1 MNKRLNI
8 LIGALALMI
17 TSCMNW
23 LDVKPEDRMT
33 DEQLYGTEA
42 GFRIALNGVYVEM
55 NKKEI
60 YGGEMLVGSLEVLA
74 QRYNVSGTSYANYTD
89 LAVYDYTTDLAKAPM
104 EKIWIKLYSLIAN
117 CNKSLEYAEKNNHV
131 FKGDSE
137 HIIKG
142 ELLALRAF
150 LHFDL
155 LRIFG
160 PVYSVNPNAA
170 SICYN
175 IKYSISATDLL
186 PASEVIAKITEDLKN
201 AETYLEKD
209 PIITKG
215 PQLAGS
221 ADGLNIE
228 TYRTQRL
235 NYYAVKALLARVY
248 LYAGENESACN
259 KAREVIAVQ
268 EKWFPFTKKEN
279 IVGGRD
285 KDDRVF
291 SSELLFCLSN
301 TLRGEIFND
310 YFNFDRNA
318 EEVLSPKKD
327 LERFFIRYAAN
338 DYRYISSWVS
348 VPNSDYKSFCK
359 YEGSEG
365 SAYYKTLIPMIR
377 ISEMYYIVAEA
388 SSDVEEAKEAL
399 NKVLYNRGQE
409 LLTPEENYKTIV
421 ADEYVREFWGEGQLF
436 FYYKRVNQSKIY
448 SLALKSDLEMSSQ
461 EYVIPLPKVESD
473 YR

>member
-1 MNKRLNI
+1 MLLSPRFIFFFYNKLFYF
-8 LIGALALMI
+8 A
-17 TSCMNW
+17 SK
-23 LDVKPEDRMT
+23 LD
-33 DEQLYGTEA
+33 LGTEVVPSDKIQDIFLKLWENKNSKFVSLSHIKSYLYLCIQNS
-42 GFRIALNGVYVEM
+42 FREYLSHHKHID
-55 NKKEI
+55 
-60 YGGEMLVGSLEVLA
+60 
-74 QRYNVSGTSYANYTD
+74 R
-89 LAVYDYTTDLAKAPM
+89 
-104 EKIWIKLYSLIAN
+104 
-117 CNKSLEYAEKNNHV
+117 YAEK
-131 FKGDSE
+131 
-137 HIIKG
+137 
-142 ELLALRAF
+142 
-150 LHFDL
+150 
-155 LRIFG
+155 
-160 PVYSVNPNAA
+160 
-170 SICYN
+170 ICYDTN
-175 IKYSISATDLL
+175 YSISATDLL

-201 AETYLEKD
+201 AETYLGKD
-209 PIITKG
+209 PIIRKG

-221 ADGLNIE
+221 ADELNIE

-248 LYAGENESACN
+248 LYAGENESACK

-279 IVGGRD
+279 VVGGRD

-359 YEGSEG
+359 YKGSEG
-365 SAYYKTLIPMIR
+365 GAYYKTLIPMIR

-421 ADEYVREFWGEGQLF
+421 ADEYIREFWGEGQLF
-436 FYYKRVNQSKIY
+436 FYYKRVNQSKSTL
-448 SLALKSDLEMSSQ
+448 SL
-461 EYVIPLPKVESD
+461 
-473 YR
+473 